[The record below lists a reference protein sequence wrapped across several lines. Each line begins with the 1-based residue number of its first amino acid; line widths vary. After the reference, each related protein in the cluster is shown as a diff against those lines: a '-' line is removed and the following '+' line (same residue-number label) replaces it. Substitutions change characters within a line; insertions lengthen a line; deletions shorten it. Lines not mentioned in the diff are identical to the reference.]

1 MKNPF
6 SDLIFMF
13 FIIIFLLLAVYI
25 SYFGYEKKYLPTRLS
40 NFQYSTYKT
49 HNNLPEGIDSLSA
62 SSLIGQCPPGQ
73 CVLDISTGLKRCP
86 QNPTSKMTY
95 NIIEEA
101 CTKINSCD
109 YIPLP
114 YAARSDGS
122 AIDNICEKSPDGD
135 LVPCRCTKNKTCA
148 GHQLS
153 KFIIK
158 GGDPSKTTNNNF
170 YILQSNFE
178 SQDAVGYSP
187 VELDDLKSEFC
198 QINPGFAGILSHGC
212 DFSNSVQD
220 KLGCQT
226 ISNIT
231 LGSLTQKTAWKLS
244 SDIKIGQTFVDL
256 QGPNPPDNLQIPSK
270 GELVLTSPSPVGTQP
285 DATKTVTRTET
296 VSYSGVQS
304 ITLDKKNNRWTTRVI
319 NIFSIS
325 LTEEGS
331 IQNDGI
337 PGRTGFQG
345 QWYFEKSPD
354 TPESLPPT
362 IAVTA
367 NQTVNCSVANT
378 VPNYKNMLICTQK
391 DNNVCKFGTFSYN
404 FDRLSGIKDNTLLT
418 TDETFTRNFCQMTAT
433 NNRTL
438 QRSNYLQ
445 DPEFYTLS
453 CAIGSGCNGQNFQ
466 KNAVDESNSKYFPE
480 VDIDGIHGIW
490 NVQNLTTFPG
500 INLKNPGGRTKVN
513 GVSLRSGRVLLN
525 NENLQAGDFWSIKIL
540 NQNLISG
547 PKRQTGTSII
557 VVQDLFGL
565 DNYVNGPGI
574 PNKPGIRPTITI
586 GEQPPYELVRAT
598 YGVCVK
604 TGKNISTI
612 GISPSLVSGRGV
624 SPFSDIRIK
633 PPDIK
638 SKNTYGIVVKDHSTP
653 GTSFIFTTLK
663 GETIDAKQFDFSV
676 DLSIYKQFSFSGPN
690 YGTKPFLVNRDNTV
704 VGGVSYV
711 FTKGNYRAYT
721 TGIGS
726 SYMMTIHR
734 NKKTPAITQMVPPE
748 NIYQLNV
755 STSKGTSL
763 NLNYYSPQAPF
774 KIPTSMY
781 YPVWNPVLYQ
791 QECIRCKPLLL
802 TYPELD
808 VSKNLSNVI
817 IQFSGKDFG
826 NYEYNADP
834 GAGNNKY
841 CYVTTSE
848 INFNNTQDI
857 VNTTQRIMLKEPN
870 LDVNIG
876 DYVLD
881 STLQMPYNIFSEGN
895 LDKTKTYYSFFIAP
909 QIFPSGESIKY
920 FSENCLD
927 KSGIDNNGF
936 LNWPNP
942 VTKNPFTINFG
953 IDESTSE
960 NFVYKSDSSI
970 RTLFPN
976 QLGTI
981 RWSNSSNSWNLTPTT
996 PGNDAST
1003 FATNPNNYFFG
1014 KKYQSLFEYKSN
1026 IGGGVVD
1033 TSGFYFVPT
1042 QKVTGISADRKTI
1055 IVDSLFPKKILQRKT
1070 ANIGAVEPTY
1080 VQFCRL
1086 DSPLKLDVT
1095 TGGGGVV
1102 KTEEVVINSICDSRI
1117 TDIKITKTGSKFL
1130 LENVPQI
1137 KLNLNNQK
1145 FL

>member
-1 MKNPF
+1 
-6 SDLIFMF
+6 MF

-25 SYFGYEKKYLPTRLS
+25 SYFGYEKKYLPIRLS

-49 HNNLPEGIDSLSA
+49 HNNVPEDIDSLEASA
-62 SSLIGQCPPGQ
+62 LIGQCPPGQ

-114 YAARSDGS
+114 YAVRSDGS
-122 AIDNICEKSPDGD
+122 AIGSICEKSPDGD
-135 LVPCRCTKNKTCA
+135 LIPCRCTDNKTCA

-158 GGDPSKTTNNNF
+158 GGDPSKTTTNNF
-170 YILQSNFE
+170 YIVQSNFD
-178 SQDAVGYSP
+178 SQNAVGYSP

-231 LGSLTQKTAWKLS
+231 LGSLTQSTAWQLD
-244 SDIKIGQTFVDL
+244 SDIKIGQTFVVL
-256 QGPNPPDNLQIPSK
+256 KANNPPDNLNIPPR
-270 GELVLTSPSPVGTQP
+270 GMLTLTAPAPLNN
-285 DATKTVTRTET
+285 ATKSAMRTET
-296 VSYSGVQS
+296 VSYTGVQS
-304 ITLDKKNNRWTTRVI
+304 ITLDKQFNLWYTRVVG
-319 NIFSIS
+319 IFSIS
-325 LTEEGS
+325 HTIESS

-337 PGRTGFQG
+337 PGRSGFQTV
-345 QWYFEKSPD
+345 WSALDNTTNKSPII
-354 TPESLPPT
+354 S
-362 IAVTA
+362 VTA
-367 NQTVNCSVANT
+367 NQTVNCSIANT

-418 TDETFTRNFCQMTAT
+418 TDETFTRNFCQMTPT
-433 NNRTL
+433 NNSTL
-438 QRSNYLQ
+438 QRTNYLQ

-453 CAIGSGCNGQNFQ
+453 CAIGSGCNGKNFQ
-466 KNAVDESNSKYFPE
+466 KNAVAESTAKYFPE
-480 VDIDGIHGIW
+480 VDIDGINGIW
-490 NVQNLTTFPG
+490 NVQNLIGFPK

-513 GVSLRSGRVLLN
+513 GVSLKSGKVLLN

-547 PKRQTGTSII
+547 PQPQTGTGTSII

-565 DNYVNGPGI
+565 DNYVNGPKI
-574 PNKPGIRPTITI
+574 PDKLGIRPSITI
-586 GEQPPYELVRAT
+586 GTQPAYELVRAK

-612 GISPSLVSGRGV
+612 SLSRSLGTVVV

-633 PPDIK
+633 PPVIK
-638 SKNTYGIVVKDHSTP
+638 TKNTYGIVVKDHSTK
-653 GTSFIFTTLK
+653 GVSFIFTTLK
-663 GETIDAKQFDFSV
+663 GETINSSQYDFSV
-676 DLSIYKQFSFSGPN
+676 DLTIYKQFSFSGPN
-690 YGTKPFLVNRDNTV
+690 YGTKPFLVNRDNTII
-704 VGGVSYV
+704 GGVSYV

-726 SYMMTIHR
+726 SYMMTITQ
-734 NKKTPAITQMVPPE
+734 NSKKPAVTQMVPPE

-774 KIPTSMY
+774 KIPMSMY

-802 TYPELD
+802 TYAELD

-826 NYEYNADP
+826 NYEYNA
-834 GAGNNKY
+834 ASATNNKY
-841 CYVTTSE
+841 CYVSTSE
-848 INFNNTQDI
+848 INFNNTQS
-857 VNTTQRIMLKEPN
+857 VTNTTQRIILKEPN

-881 STLQMPYNIFSEGN
+881 STLQMPYNIVVEDGGRGGGTTLYGSYNSLFVV
-895 LDKTKTYYSFFIAP
+895 P
-909 QIFPSGESIKY
+909 QIFPSSTAINY
-920 FSENCLD
+920 FSSNCLD
-927 KSGIDNNGF
+927 KAGIDVNGF
-936 LNWPNP
+936 LKGSNFGEPI
-942 VTKNPFTINFG
+942 TSNPFTISFG
-953 IDESTSE
+953 LDESTSE
-960 NFVYKSDSSI
+960 NFVYKSDSGTD
-970 RTLFPN
+970 TLFPN
-976 QLGTI
+976 QMGELTY
-981 RWSNSSNSWNLTPTT
+981 SNAAGGWKLTP
-996 PGNDAST
+996 ST
-1003 FATNPNNYFFG
+1003 AAGAGQTDKNRYPNNYFFG
-1014 KKYQSLFEYKSN
+1014 KKYQSLDNYKTNMESFN
-1026 IGGGVVD
+1026 GSVYRE
-1033 TSGFYFVPT
+1033 GFYFVPV

-1055 IVDSLFPKKILQRKT
+1055 IVDSLFPKKIEQRFTK
-1070 ANIGAVEPTY
+1070 NDKSRPEKTY

-1130 LENVPQI
+1130 LENLPQI